1 MRSFWTNRFW
11 RKYPKISFYDI
22 IIIFLCTYTKIW
34 TFQGKG
40 RYFNIPLKKMVFC
53 SYLRNYEHIE
63 QNNVV
68 APLFWI
74 AHIYVNTNIL
84 TKKTIC
90 LDYFKKI
97 VFCSYLRKH
106 HDVEKNKRFLAN
118 ILKNL
123 PFFISTLISKFR
135 GKLRFF
141 RITLKKSLFAH
152 MIENINIPRKNSVFW
167 HNYFYCSYLG
177 KGHYF
182 KINLTKIVLC
192 PYLRKHQ
199 HIEVKDVSWDH
210 FE

>member
-97 VFCSYLRKH
+97 VFLLISPKISAYQGK
-106 HDVEKNKRFLAN
+106 ERFLRAFWTN
-118 ILKNL
+118 RFWPISPK
-123 PFFISTLISKFR
+123 ISTCWEKQTFSGEHFEKSSFLHIKVNIEIS
-135 GKLRFF
+135 
-141 RITLKKSLFAH
+141 
-152 MIENINIPRKNSVFW
+152 RKTTIF
-167 HNYFYCSYLG
+167 
-177 KGHYF
+177 
-182 KINLTKIVLC
+182 
-192 PYLRKHQ
+192 
-199 HIEVKDVSWDH
+199 WDH
-210 FE
+210 FEKIVFCPYARKYQHSEEKHRILT